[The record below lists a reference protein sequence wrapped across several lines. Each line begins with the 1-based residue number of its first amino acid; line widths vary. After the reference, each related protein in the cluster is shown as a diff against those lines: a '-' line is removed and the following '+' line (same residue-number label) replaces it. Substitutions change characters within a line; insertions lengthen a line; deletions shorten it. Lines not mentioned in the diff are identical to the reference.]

1 MNLNREFLNL
11 INSKKLVCI
20 MSRDG
25 KYLTNKL
32 IKKNDYKN
40 YRNSNI
46 NDFIPAIKALEKK
59 GYFIIRMG
67 NLVKNKLNYKSKNVM
82 DYSNSK
88 YVNDFLDI
96 YLINKCEF
104 VISTGFGIDTVA
116 MIYNKPMIFLNY
128 LPIGECSVF
137 SKKCKYT
144 YKKVFDL
151 KNKKYFKLS
160 QLFKNRIAYEIPET
174 SILSKKKIKIISMDK
189 KEIKKVVLE
198 FEKNHK
204 TSPKLKKFQKLFKK
218 NYNKMKIKVP
228 SGDNYLGKFT
238 PYVSENFLKQNKYL
252 LK

>member
-1 MNLNREFLNL
+1 
-11 INSKKLVCI
+11 

-67 NLVKNKLNYKSKNVM
+67 NLVKNKLNYKSKNVI

-116 MIYNKPMIFLNY
+116 MIYNNDIFKLFTY
-128 LPIGECSVF
+128 WRMFGF
-137 SKKCKYT
+137 SK
-144 YKKVFDL
+144 
-151 KNKKYFKLS
+151 
-160 QLFKNRIAYEIPET
+160 
-174 SILSKKKIKIISMDK
+174 M
-189 KEIKKVVLE
+189 
-198 FEKNHK
+198 
-204 TSPKLKKFQKLFKK
+204 
-218 NYNKMKIKVP
+218 
-228 SGDNYLGKFT
+228 
-238 PYVSENFLKQNKYL
+238 
-252 LK
+252 